1 MRTPALLILALNLVK
16 KSDVLIEL
24 DEAQEGDELA
34 HNGLLEIDLDTE
46 VPLND
51 VSVEDFTLL
60 LGINIVRRHSD
71 REWIFVSIIVKINE
85 PVIKEEPRVAL
96 LSVRVIDLLSALDV
110 LQGLDDEAT
119 AIISVRP
126 ARLPRSLVIK
136 HVSVGYKAIGFHSLN
151 INAKDA
157 TSDHHSNLRVLFESE
172 LAIFGHL
179 VANRVIVLLNV
190 SDFVRDLVLEG
201 AALEPSPL
209 LLRIEDR
216 KVVESL
222 RQNINVFIERC
233 VLFASFLHHIRR
245 QKRVFW

>member
-24 DEAQEGDELA
+24 DESQEGDELA
-34 HNGLLEIDLDTE
+34 HNWLLEVDLDTE

-60 LGINIVRRHSD
+60 LSINIVRRHSD

-85 PVIKEEPRVAL
+85 TVIKEESRVTL
-96 LSVRVIDLLSALDV
+96 LSVRVIDLLSAFDV

-151 INAKDA
+151 INAKNA
-157 TSDHHSNLRVLFESE
+157 TSDHHSNFRVLFESE

-179 VANRVIVLLNV
+179 IANRIIVLLNV
-190 SDFVRDLVLEG
+190 SDFV
-201 AALEPSPL
+201 
-209 LLRIEDR
+209 
-216 KVVESL
+216 
-222 RQNINVFIERC
+222 
-233 VLFASFLHHIRR
+233 
-245 QKRVFW
+245 